1 MPLMHTPLR
10 FIFINIVRNFF
21 VFPDLNGST
30 NPILC
35 ASLLK
40 LATDS
45 WSELLSWHVKT
56 DTHSLFN

>member
-45 WSELLSWHVKT
+45 CRAALLARENRY
-56 DTHSLFN
+56 SLFV